1 MNEWWKETVVY
12 QIYPRSFQ
20 DSNGDGIGDIPGIVS
35 RLPLLAELGVGALWL
50 SPVYRSPQIDNGYD
64 ISDYL
69 DIDPIFGTMA
79 DMDFLIAE
87 AKKYGIRIVMDLVI
101 NHTSDEHEWFQKS
114 RRREPGYEDYYIW
127 KPGKNSAGQ
136 RGGQEK
142 KRGKQDRRNL
152 PNNWTSFFMED
163 AWSFDEVRGEYYLH
177 LFHKKQ
183 PDLNYRN
190 PRVLEE
196 VKNILRFWL
205 DKGVAGFRCDVI
217 NVLWK
222 TSLEDGKKSLMLTGI
237 EHYKCQEGNHE
248 ILRTLRKEA
257 LDPYGAFTV
266 GETAMVNLEE
276 AKLLSDAAR
285 RELDMVFYFDHLEVD
300 RRFARFVPK
309 KFRAGEL
316 LRRLAGW
323 QRGLDWN
330 ALYLENHDQS
340 RIVSHYGSDNG
351 AGEKGGFWER
361 SAKLLTVLEFTL
373 KGTPFIYQGQ
383 EIGMTNFDFTSL
395 DQVKDIE
402 THNLNRLMK
411 KLLLPSS
418 LRWKWL
424 RLSSRDNA
432 RTPVQ
437 WDAGPGAGFTARRA
451 ETGPEPVPW
460 LGINGNYRLLNYAAQ
475 QNDPDSV
482 LSFYKMMIRFRAQS
496 GTLKYGEFR
505 PLYARGPVIAY
516 ERLPAV
522 GPVNAADGEHIIVL
536 LNFSGKRTKL
546 SGAAGGFFT
555 GEIAISNTG
564 KAATERRVPSL
575 DEPAFPPEPR
585 VPMILE
591 PWEALV
597 LRRGAVAG
605 PAH

>member
-1 MNEWWKETVVY
+1 MKEWWKETTIY

-20 DSNGDGIGDIPGIVS
+20 DSNGDGIGDIPGIIS

-79 DMDFLIAE
+79 DMDRLIAE
-87 AKKYGIRIVMDLVI
+87 AKKHGFRIIMDLVV
-101 NHTSDEHEWFQKS
+101 NHTSDQHEWFQKS

-127 KPGKNSAGQ
+127 KPGKNSAKRET
-136 RGGQEK
+136 RGGPEN
-142 KRGKQDRRNL
+142 RRNL

-190 PRVLEE
+190 PKVLEE

-205 DKGVAGFRCDVI
+205 GKGVAGFRCDVI

-222 TSLEDGKKSLMLTGI
+222 TSLEDGKKSLMLTGV

-248 ILRTLRKEA
+248 ILKTLRKEV
-257 LDPYGAFTV
+257 LDPFGAFTV
-266 GETAMVNLEE
+266 GETAMVNLVE

-309 KFRAGEL
+309 KFRPGEL
-316 LRRLAGW
+316 LRRLDKW

-340 RIVSHYGSDNG
+340 RIVSHYGSDGG

-361 SAKLLTVLEFTL
+361 SAKLLAVLEFTL
-373 KGTPFIYQGQ
+373 RGTPFVYQGQ

-395 DQVKDIE
+395 DQVQDIE

-411 KLLLPSS
+411 KLCIPAS

-432 RTPVQ
+432 RTPLQ
-437 WDAGPGAGFTARRA
+437 WDPGPSAGFTGG
-451 ETGPEPVPW
+451 TPW
-460 LGINGNYRLLNYAAQ
+460 LGINGNHRLLNYAVQ
-475 QNDPDSV
+475 RNDPDSV
-482 LSFYKMMIRFRAQS
+482 LSFYKQMIRFRSQS
-496 GTLKYGEFR
+496 DTIKYGEFR
-505 PLYARGPVIAY
+505 LLYARGPVIAY
-516 ERLPAV
+516 ERLPVDTAT
-522 GPVNAADGEHIIVL
+522 DGERIVVL
-536 LNFSGKRTKL
+536 LNFSGKKAKL
-546 SGAAGGFFT
+546 SGTAGGFFA
-555 GEIAISNTG
+555 GEISFYKQAISNIERV
-564 KAATERRVPSL
+564 ATEKRIPPL
-575 DEPAFPPEPR
+575 DEPAFPPEPK

-591 PWEALV
+591 PWEATV
-597 LRRGAVAG
+597 LRRGPVG
-605 PAH
+605 RS